1 MIEEN
6 KYPELDIG
14 VENISVS
21 LENPTFDI
29 FYRKYGI
36 RRPTQLGQPVFH
48 DISDASLPK
57 NAIYHYNPESELLFG
72 PLENNPWF
80 ANDSHLKF
88 ISHVVEW
95 AGPTIG
101 PVLKKPA
108 PTQIYIQSYRRKHR
122 TLKLLRDFFMINR
135 QANMVIIKNYCL
147 LNHLYRYRPNMLLK
161 YYKFYNFYS
170 TIINHINDDGNK
182 SDRQQFFEIRL
193 PKIVHRRGVFN
204 LMSKLYTKGMSRQ
217 ILKYFGD
224 EDSLLMLHLWMWL
237 GPQRT
242 SSIFNK
248 IQTKNLS
255 KVNLILTD
263 SGKFCILNLG
273 ELDKWRSGAGDI
285 DGYEEDD
292 VEDEFSD
299 LTDEERKEIE
309 KGERPERIQLR
320 FHNLLNQFL
329 TFRTTGSTQ
338 PIISVPK
345 YELKEE
351 VIDDSELDKE
361 DDEEIGETPIQQ
373 PLNPYTSKTSDNFTN
388 EVPELNT
395 KEGLNKDE
403 SNKTQTTTSKKN
415 FLPSLPDDPV
425 EEKIEDISDS
435 PNLNLNLPVSA
446 TDVQNKDKVDP
457 VIVNTDEVEDG
468 ILDDDAEADLID
480 ALNDRLDELIAN
492 APSYEEAPLR
502 KAHQML
508 KDGMISAREYE
519 RVVRLSEAYKSIP
532 TPYPTSNPNETVESF
547 MNIPDK
553 DIKIIDKIKVPDND
567 FILDKSMLEATTETM
582 SRQYIKKVLPKN
594 IIQSIM
600 AVQKNGYLV
609 TDIQR
614 DQKND
619 AANKI
624 DILKVRVQ
632 KIGGN
637 ESMLTIKV
645 PHVDEDGNMLVGGSR
660 YRLIFQRADLPLR
673 KVSPTEVALTSYYG
687 KLFIEKSTKRK
698 YNLEKYLITQ
708 LQSKIIDNWITNVTY
723 RNVFDKRKPLPTSYQ
738 IIASKFKSFE
748 LKRNSGLEER
758 EFYACCF
765 DYHHRAEI
773 LKVKPE
779 TITKIEL
786 DLGGTV
792 FARSLDNSNNLFLID
807 PVTNEAFSSL
817 NPKWRMPFHKFFG
830 ISAQPPLEMAEFNIF
845 SKMIPM
851 GIVLG
856 YYLGLSNL
864 LKLLK
869 ITPRKVFRGQMKR
882 LEENEFALDFAD
894 ESWIFKRGNL
904 TAELILSGFI
914 HYQRYL
920 HDYSVS
926 TFDEQDV
933 YGALLRD
940 VGLGSY
946 QETELRR
953 IKEGFIDEITK
964 TLLIEMNEPTEFIPL
979 LIRAVQLLTT
989 MQSRD
994 EINMDDM
1001 VIKGY
1006 QRIAGHVYRELMK
1019 AIKLDDNKRQGNRTK
1034 LEMSSEQVLRAIM
1047 QDSSVVLVD
1056 SINPLHQLKEHAN
1069 ITFTGDGGRSK
1080 RSMVSH
1086 TRAFHES
1093 DLGVV
1098 SEATVDNQNVG
1109 VTTFLS
1115 GNPSFTDV
1123 YGMTKRVDP
1132 RTSGSAPI
1140 LSDASLLYV
1149 GSTKD
1154 DQQRSFLI

>member
-1 MIEEN
+1 MIDEN

-14 VENISVS
+14 VEHVSIS

-29 FYRKYGI
+29 YYRKYGI
-36 RRPTQLGQPVFH
+36 RRPTQLNQPVFH
-48 DISDASLPK
+48 DLTDASLPK

-80 ANDSHLKF
+80 ANDDHLKF
-88 ISHVVEW
+88 ISHVVDW

-108 PTQIYIQSYRRKHR
+108 PTQLYIQSYRRKHR
-122 TLKLLRDFFMINR
+122 SLKLLRDFFMINR
-135 QANMVIIKNYCL
+135 QSNMVIIKNYCL
-147 LNHLYRYRPNMLLK
+147 LNHLYRYRPNILLK

-170 TIINHINDDGNK
+170 TIMNHINDDGNK

-193 PKIVHRRGVFN
+193 PKLIHRRGIFN
-204 LMSKLYTKGMSRQ
+204 MMSKLYTKGMSRQ
-217 ILKYFGD
+217 ILRYFGD
-224 EDSLLMLHLWMWL
+224 EDSLLLLHLWMWL

-248 IQTKNLS
+248 IQNKNLI
-255 KVNLILTD
+255 KVNLIFTD

-273 ELDKWRSGAGDI
+273 ELDKWRNGSDEL
-285 DGYEEDD
+285 DGYEEDNVD
-292 VEDEFSD
+292 DEFSE
-299 LTDEERKEIE
+299 LTEEERKEIE
-309 KGERPERIQLR
+309 KGERPERIQIR
-320 FHNLLNQFL
+320 FYNLLNQFL
-329 TFRTTGSTQ
+329 TFRTAGNTQ
-338 PIISVPK
+338 SVISVPK
-345 YELKEE
+345 YDLNEE
-351 VIDDSELDKE
+351 VNEAELDKE
-361 DDEEIGETPIQQ
+361 DDEELGETPIQQ
-373 PLNPYTSKTSDNFTN
+373 PLNSYTN
-388 EVPELNT
+388 VPEQDT
-395 KEGLNKDE
+395 VVDE
-403 SNKTQTTTSKKN
+403 SQPHDISKKEN
-415 FLPSLPDDPV
+415 LSQKKDILPALPEDPIS
-425 EEKIEDISDS
+425 EKIEDISDS
-435 PNLNLNLPVSA
+435 PDLTLNIPTSA
-446 TDVQNKDKVDP
+446 TDLQPEDKNDP
-457 VIVNTDEVEDG
+457 VIVNKNETEEEILDDEVESK
-468 ILDDDAEADLID
+468 LID
-480 ALNDRLDELIAN
+480 ALDERLNQLVVD
-492 APSYEEAPLR
+492 APTYEEAPLR

-519 RVVRLSEAYKSIP
+519 RVVRLSEAYKTIP
-532 TPYPTSNPNETVESF
+532 TPYPSEDPNETVESF
-547 MNIPDK
+547 MNIPEK
-553 DIKIIDKIKVPDND
+553 DIKIIDKIRIPDND

-582 SRQYIKKVLPKN
+582 TKQYIKKVLPKN

-600 AVQKNGYLV
+600 AIQKNGYLV

-619 AANKI
+619 VANKI
-624 DILKVRVQ
+624 DILRVKVQ

-637 ESMLTIKV
+637 ESTVVIKV
-645 PHVDEDGNMLVGGSR
+645 PHVDEDGTMLIGGSR
-660 YRLIFQRADLPLR
+660 YKMLFQRVDLPLR
-673 KVSPTEVALTSYYG
+673 KVSSTEVALTSYYG

-698 YNLEKYLITQ
+698 YNLDKYLITQ
-708 LQSKIIDNWITNVTY
+708 LQSKIISGGITNVTY
-723 RNVFDKRKPLPTSYQ
+723 RNVFDKRKPLPTVYQ
-738 IIASKFKSFE
+738 IIARKFRSFE
-748 LKRNSGLEER
+748 LSRDAGLEER
-758 EFYACCF
+758 DHFACCF
-765 DYHHRAEI
+765 DYQHRSEI

-779 TITKIEL
+779 QLTQIEL
-786 DLGGTV
+786 DLGGIV
-792 FARSLDNSNNLFLID
+792 FARSLDNTNSLFLID
-807 PVTNEAFSSL
+807 PATNEAFSSL
-817 NPKWRMPFHKFFG
+817 NPKWRMPFHKFFD
-830 ISAQPPLEMAEFNIF
+830 ISTTPPLEMAELNIF

-869 ITPRKVFRGQMKR
+869 VTPRKVFRGQMKR
-882 LEENEFALDFAD
+882 LQEDEFSLDFAD
-894 ESWIFKRGNL
+894 ESWIFKRGNPS
-904 TAELILSGFI
+904 AELILSGFM

-920 HDYSVS
+920 HDYSVNM
-926 TFDEQDV
+926 FDNQDV

-940 VGLGSY
+940 MGLGSY

-953 IKEGFIDEITK
+953 IKDGFIDEITK
-964 TLLIEMNEPTEFIPL
+964 SLLIEMNEPTEFIPL

-989 MQSRD
+989 MQSNN

-1006 QRIAGHVYRELMK
+1006 QRIAGHVYREIMK
-1019 AIKLDDNKRQGNRTK
+1019 AIKQDDNKRQGNRTK
-1034 LEMSSEQVLRAIM
+1034 LEMSPEQVLRSIM

-1069 ITFTGDGGRSK
+1069 VTFTGDGGRSK

-1086 TRAFHES
+1086 TRSFHET
-1093 DLGVV
+1093 DLGVI

-1154 DQQRSFLI
+1154 DQQRSFRI